1 MVTFGSIS
9 SIARVDVEVGNT
21 PTREIS
27 ITVGGLEV
35 VVGLKLEGENPFGSI
50 KDRVAVSLLDDLE
63 RRGLL
68 KPGGIVVESTS
79 GNLGVGLAHT
89 CPMKKVKFIAVIDP
103 KTTEENIVKLVRA
116 GAEIELVRRKD
127 KTGGY
132 LLTRLRRVKEL
143 CRKYPAAVWPN
154 QYGNP
159 ANPRAHFLTTGPE
172 LFWQM
177 RGRLDAVFIPVST
190 CGTLDGVSR
199 YFRNASPATRII
211 AVDAFGSVAIT
222 GTPGPRK
229 LTGIGS
235 SKRSEFL
242 KEGSFDDII
251 FVDDADAF
259 AYCNALYDATTIKVG
274 GSSGAALAACV
285 KYLGRS
291 NANIRRVACLCP
303 DRGDNYESTIYNC
316 RWMLANGFN
325 STSADARNALVELRV
340 CA

>member
-1 MVTFGSIS
+1 MVALGSIS
-9 SIARVDVEVGNT
+9 SITRVDVEVGNT
-21 PTREIS
+21 PTREIN
-27 ITVGGLEV
+27 INVGGRDV
-35 VVGLKLEGENPFGSI
+35 AVGLKLEGENPFGSI
-50 KDRVAVSLLDDLE
+50 KDRVAVFLLDDLE

-89 CPMKKVKFIAVIDP
+89 CPMKKVTFVAVIDP
-103 KTTEENIVKLVRA
+103 KTTEENTEKLVRA
-116 GAEIELVRRKD
+116 GAEIELVREED
-127 KTGGY
+127 ETGGY

-143 CRKYPAAVWPN
+143 CRRYPGAAWPN

-177 RGRLDAVFIPVST
+177 RGRVDAVFVPVST

-199 YFRNASPATRII
+199 YFRNASPATRIV
-211 AVDAFGSVAIT
+211 AVDAVGSVAIT

-242 KEGSFDDII
+242 REESYDDVV
-251 FVDDADAF
+251 FVDDAEAF
-259 AYCNALYDATTIKVG
+259 AYCHALVNATAIKVG

-285 KYLGRS
+285 KYLGRP
-291 NANIRRVACLCP
+291 NVNFRRVACLCP
-303 DRGDNYESTIYNC
+303 DRGDNYDSTIYNR
-316 RWMLANGFN
+316 RWLLANGFN
-325 STSADARNALVELRV
+325 INVPVGLRA

>member
-1 MVTFGSIS
+1 MVALGNIS

-21 PTREIS
+21 PTREIR
-27 ITVGGLEV
+27 ITVGGRDVL
-35 VVGLKLEGENPFGSI
+35 VGLKLEGENPFGSI
-50 KDRVAVSLLDDLE
+50 KDRVAVFLLDDLE
-63 RRGLL
+63 QRGLL
-68 KPGGIVVESTS
+68 KPGGLVVESTS

-89 CPMKKVKFIAVIDP
+89 CALKKVPFIAVIDP
-103 KTTEENIVKLVRA
+103 KTTEENIAKLVQA
-116 GAEIELVRRKD
+116 GAEIDMVRRKD
-127 KTGGY
+127 KTDGY
-132 LLTRLRRVKEL
+132 LLTRLRRVAEL
-143 CRKYPAAVWPN
+143 CRKYPGAAWPN

-177 RGRLDAVFIPVST
+177 RGCIDAIFIPVST
-190 CGTLDGVSR
+190 CGTLDGISR
-199 YFRNASPATRII
+199 YFRNASPLTRIV
-211 AVDAFGSVAIT
+211 AVDAVGSVAIK
-222 GTPGPRK
+222 GIPAPRK

-242 KEGSFDDII
+242 REESYDDVV

-259 AYCNALYDATTIKVG
+259 TYCHALYNATAIKVG

-291 NANIRRVACLCP
+291 NMNLRRVACLCP
-303 DRGDNYESTIYNC
+303 DRGGNYESTIFNG
-316 RWMLANGFN
+316 RWLRANGFDVL
-325 STSADARNALVELRV
+325 SANARNAPVELRA